1 LGGNLFFAGTGAV
14 LETVGVAIDEAL
26 LAGWHARVERARRH
40 LGWDRNPPGSP
51 LASAIVARRH
61 ATGASL
67 AVQAP
72 VDQLFTATE
81 LNEWALC
88 ATVFERDPVRWAN
101 VTADLLAD
109 YLEDASDPADVIP
122 PVLEEHAALARLA
135 MRAASERRPDVV
147 ALIGAASAHDVGH
160 LLDETTLTLGAG
172 KGSRSWALDAL
183 PGIDEVAWDSLRT
196 IPIAAVTGS
205 NGKTTTVRVI
215 AACARAHGWRDGFN
229 CTDGVFIGRKAVAS
243 GDYSGPAGTRLVLR
257 DTSVEA
263 AILETA
269 RGGILRRGLAADRA
283 DVAVVTNIS
292 PDHFG
297 EYGID
302 DLEGLA
308 DVKLSIAHLLD
319 REGLLVLNAD
329 DALLCAKSDAL
340 RIRLGW
346 QPTLGWFARQYDH
359 PALVQHR
366 ALLGATSGVHAGHL
380 WLSSGNHEH
389 DLGAI
394 SDMPLTVDGT
404 ATYNVENLAGAALA
418 ATQLG
423 VPPVTI
429 AQVFATFG
437 HDLAD
442 NAGRLMRFDIGGVR
456 IIVDYAHNPDG
467 VRGVMRVAQQL
478 RAPDGRIGMLLGHAG
493 NRLNADIEE
502 LAFVATEFGPDL
514 IVVKEDEGH
523 LRGRQPGEVPAILQ
537 NALLK
542 SGMPLAAVPI
552 CPSEVDAALMALDWA
567 RPGDALVLLIH
578 SSPARARML
587 EILQGRRHD

>member
-1 LGGNLFFAGTGAV
+1 
-14 LETVGVAIDEAL
+14 VAI
-26 LAGWHARVERARRH
+26 
-40 LGWDRNPPGSP
+40 
-51 LASAIVARRH
+51 
-61 ATGASL
+61 
-67 AVQAP
+67 
-72 VDQLFTATE
+72 
-81 LNEWALC
+81 
-88 ATVFERDPVRWAN
+88 
-101 VTADLLAD
+101 
-109 YLEDASDPADVIP
+109 
-122 PVLEEHAALARLA
+122 
-135 MRAASERRPDVV
+135 
-147 ALIGAASAHDVGH
+147 
-160 LLDETTLTLGAG
+160 
-172 KGSRSWALDAL
+172 
-183 PGIDEVAWDSLRT
+183 
-196 IPIAAVTGS
+196 
-205 NGKTTTVRVI
+205 
-215 AACARAHGWRDGFN
+215 
-229 CTDGVFIGRKAVAS
+229 
-243 GDYSGPAGTRLVLR
+243 
-257 DTSVEA
+257 
-263 AILETA
+263 
-269 RGGILRRGLAADRA
+269 
-283 DVAVVTNIS
+283 VTNIS

-587 EILQGRRHD
+587 EILQGRMWPPISVSSSASSPSASSARVAQVRGQRLDTVRHASPNSPACRQAMACSVDASSALMRQQPIRDAGDDGSGAPKTMAT

>member
-1 LGGNLFFAGTGAV
+1 M
-14 LETVGVAIDEAL
+14 LETVGVEIDEAL
-26 LAGWHARVERARRH
+26 LAGWRARVERARRH
-40 LGWDRNPPGSP
+40 LGWDRASPGSP
-51 LASAIVARRH
+51 LAAAIVARRH

-88 ATVFERDPVRWAN
+88 ATVFERDPVRWAS
-101 VTADLLAD
+101 VAVDLLAD
-109 YLEDASDPADVIP
+109 YLEDADDPADVIP

-135 MRAASERRPDVV
+135 VRAASERRPDVV
-147 ALIGAASAHDVGH
+147 SLIEAASARHVGH
-160 LLDETTLTLGAG
+160 LLDETALTLGAG
-172 KGSRSWALDAL
+172 TGSRSWALDAL
-183 PGIDEVAWDSLRT
+183 PAIDEVPWDSLRT

-205 NGKTTTVRVI
+205 NGKTTTVRLV

-229 CTDGVFIGRKAVAS
+229 CTDGVFIDRKAVAA

-263 AILETA
+263 AVIETA
-269 RGGILRRGLAADRA
+269 RGGILRRGLAAGRA
-283 DVAVVTNIS
+283 DVAIVTNIS

-302 DLEGLA
+302 DLDGLA
-308 DVKLSIAHLLD
+308 DVKLSITHLLD
-319 REGLLVLNAD
+319 RDGLLVLNAD
-329 DALLCAKSDAL
+329 DALLRARGDVL
-340 RIRLGW
+340 RQRLGW
-346 QPTLGWFARQYDH
+346 QPVLGWFARQYDH
-359 PALVQHR
+359 PSLVQHR
-366 ALLGATSGVHAGHL
+366 ARHGATSGVRAGRL
-380 WLSSGNHEH
+380 WLSYSSREY
-389 DLGAI
+389 DLGAVI
-394 SDMPLTVDGT
+394 DMPLTVAGT
-404 ATYNVENLAGAALA
+404 ATYNVENLAGAALV
-418 ATQLG
+418 ATRLG

-429 AQVFATFG
+429 AQVFAAFG
-437 HDLAD
+437 RDPAD
-442 NAGRLMRFDIGGVR
+442 NAGRLMRFDIGGVK

-467 VRGVMRVAQQL
+467 LRGVLRVAQQL

-502 LAFVATEFGPDL
+502 LALVATEFGPDL

-523 LRGRQPGEVPAILQ
+523 LRGRQPGEVPAIIQ

-542 SGMPLAAVPI
+542 TGMSLATVPI

-587 EILQGRRHD
+587 EILQARRDS